1 MASNKGRSCF
11 MIAEV
16 DLVLLSC
23 IIIMIAEVD
32 FITAYV
38 DLSIFMNL
46 LIFEGFSS
54 LVNGF
59 RDGVVV
65 YRGYKTISL
74 DNIS

>member
-1 MASNKGRSCF
+1 M
-11 MIAEV
+11 
-16 DLVLLSC
+16 
-23 IIIMIAEVD
+23 D

-59 RDGVVV
+59 KDGVVV

>member
-1 MASNKGRSCF
+1 

-16 DLVLLSC
+16 NLVLLSC

-59 RDGVVV
+59 KDGVVV

>member
-1 MASNKGRSCF
+1 MPRPDPTAAADFTILVHEALAHIWSVF
-11 MIAEV
+11 MN
-16 DLVLLSC
+16 
-23 IIIMIAEVD
+23 
-32 FITAYV
+32 
-38 DLSIFMNL
+38 LSIFMNL